1 MGPKPPDQ
9 LQVHL
14 LDVDATEGLG
24 AALAHEAQRGDVFF
38 LRGELG
44 SGKTSLAR
52 GFLRSFFGNPA
63 LDVPSPS
70 YLLHFSYSSSSMAA
84 KQDPVQ
90 AFQASD
96 NSLVPDCPVHH
107 IDPYRLPAGKIA
119 SLIDFEAIWRDV
131 CLVEWPERLGDQ
143 LADEENPPRLEVAFE
158 GFGPQA
164 EGRTVTLRAV
174 GSRWQG
180 AIDRWGQEGGP
191 LRSRSSDPPQ
201 QASFGT
207 PAFQAG
213 PLSST
218 PILRPRNC
226 RALPENRLDWC
237 ILGIESSCDD
247 TGAAV
252 LRGDGKILGE
262 ALASQAGIHE
272 QWGGVVPRLAQEGH
286 KKAID
291 ETVEEALRRAGLSA
305 AELTGVAVTVGPG
318 LGLCLEVGVRKALHI
333 AAEYRLPLVRVHHM
347 EAHMMVTRLPPSPLP
362 EGFAAPD
369 FPLITLLVS
378 GGHNMA
384 VLTRGVG
391 QHIILGST
399 IDDSIGEAFDKTA
412 RVLGITQVPG
422 GPHLERLAKDGDPKV
437 HVLPRPLSKTRDKA
451 LMDGCDYSFSGLK
464 TAVRTL
470 VEKQLPSAKASALAE
485 EDLHKA
491 KADVAAAFQNVA
503 VQHLCERASRAAGWA
518 MELEPSTKWLVVAGG
533 VAANKEVRKGL
544 EEVAEEHSLQMRC
557 PPPRLCVDNG
567 VMVAWAGIERFL
579 LGLYEEPPSKTGADN
594 HVEIRP
600 RWSLGER
607 DPRSQQ
613 RFPKG
618 QKRKAE
624 HLKPTNAKS
633 AKSDK
638 SDKA

>member
-1 MGPKPPDQ
+1 
-9 LQVHL
+9 
-14 LDVDATEGLG
+14 
-24 AALAHEAQRGDVFF
+24 
-38 LRGELG
+38 
-44 SGKTSLAR
+44 
-52 GFLRSFFGNPA
+52 
-63 LDVPSPS
+63 
-70 YLLHFSYSSSSMAA
+70 
-84 KQDPVQ
+84 
-90 AFQASD
+90 
-96 NSLVPDCPVHH
+96 
-107 IDPYRLPAGKIA
+107 
-119 SLIDFEAIWRDV
+119 
-131 CLVEWPERLGDQ
+131 
-143 LADEENPPRLEVAFE
+143 
-158 GFGPQA
+158 
-164 EGRTVTLRAV
+164 
-174 GSRWQG
+174 
-180 AIDRWGQEGGP
+180 
-191 LRSRSSDPPQ
+191 
-201 QASFGT
+201 
-207 PAFQAG
+207 
-213 PLSST
+213 
-218 PILRPRNC
+218 
-226 RALPENRLDWC
+226 
-237 ILGIESSCDD
+237 
-247 TGAAV
+247 
-252 LRGDGKILGE
+252 
-262 ALASQAGIHE
+262 
-272 QWGGVVPRLAQEGH
+272 
-286 KKAID
+286 
-291 ETVEEALRRAGLSA
+291 
-305 AELTGVAVTVGPG
+305 
-318 LGLCLEVGVRKALHI
+318 
-333 AAEYRLPLVRVHHM
+333 
-347 EAHMMVTRLPPSPLP
+347 
-362 EGFAAPD
+362 
-369 FPLITLLVS
+369 LLVS

-470 VEKQLPSAKASALAE
+470 VEKELPSAKASALAE

-600 RWSLGER
+600 RWPLGER

-638 SDKA
+638 A